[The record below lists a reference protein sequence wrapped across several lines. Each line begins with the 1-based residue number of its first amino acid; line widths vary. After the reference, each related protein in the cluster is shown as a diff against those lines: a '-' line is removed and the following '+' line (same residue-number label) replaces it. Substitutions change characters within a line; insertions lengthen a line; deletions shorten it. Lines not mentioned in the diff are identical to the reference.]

1 MKTRFKLDNLSQLV
15 VIKKTLN
22 LDFPIGYDFYLTDDV
37 RFSIL
42 TGSHFNSA
50 ELGTVEVAL
59 MYKEHFVFGD
69 ETCEPEEEIKVT
81 FGDKKCS
88 DDSIIHYLTFDD
100 FSTMMAMFHILQSKK
115 AMSIEEIALLFLTF
129 YYRAQNN

>member
-1 MKTRFKLDNLSQLV
+1 MKTRFKLDNFSQLA
-15 VIKKTLN
+15 VIKQTLN

-42 TGSHFNSA
+42 TGSHFDSA

-59 MYKEHFVFGD
+59 MYKERFIFGD
-69 ETCEPEEEIKVT
+69 KTCEPEEEIKAT
-81 FGDKKCS
+81 FGSRECS
-88 DDSIIHYLTFDD
+88 DNSIIHHLTFDD
-100 FSTMMAMFHILQSKK
+100 FSAMMAVFEVLHSKK